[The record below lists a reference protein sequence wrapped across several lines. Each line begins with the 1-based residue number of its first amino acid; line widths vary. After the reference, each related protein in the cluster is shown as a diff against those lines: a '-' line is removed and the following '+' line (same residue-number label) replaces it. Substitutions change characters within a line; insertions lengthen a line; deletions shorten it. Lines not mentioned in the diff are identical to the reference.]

1 MLQATAFYP
10 LYVTVGMY
18 VCEVSCVCTVGIHTH
33 ICYCCMD
40 FLDGS
45 MGKEST
51 CNARDTGDTGV
62 TPGLGRFPG
71 GGNGYPLHYAC
82 LENPMD
88 RAAGWTTVHGVT
100 KS

>member
-1 MLQATAFYP
+1 ML
-10 LYVTVGMY
+10 LL
-18 VCEVSCVCTVGIHTH
+18 VCMFVKFRVFVQLVYTH

-88 RAAGWTTVHGVT
+88 RAAWWTTVHGVT
-100 KS
+100 KN